1 MAQACQD
8 FELCLSLSSRLGY
21 SPSKT
26 LIKPKDQALAITTLS
41 RREDSQCAG
50 LIAWLR
56 RQPTSVIRIKD
67 PWFTSILRQ
76 MFLRKVTQGEV
87 IFKYK
92 EEEAKTASWRLEDQF
107 YSRIRTGAQALEPS
121 IALELAAEQQL
132 EKALRLCDS
141 EMYLD
146 TLTVESGVLGEI
158 DLFVDLMQ
166 CISGGKA
173 FKSPCRAHF
182 DPKVH
187 LWFFESPSWLFST
200 FNSLARWAGAWLE
213 RGIWMHYWRTNGLDP
228 RAEEEKVK
236 FTWDPE
242 ASLLYDMGEL
252 RECWGDIKVT
262 LRNRLVEE
270 AIDRGIEYLR
280 KSPKPSLFSGPL
292 CTFAGRNR
300 PSGTGYEQSQGLIAY
315 YNQADSLHELRDRLE
330 SGPVIYLDLLLSS
343 SLDRAL
349 SLLDYIARS
358 LAVDIRN
365 LLSRHW
371 AEELLM
377 EQSIPRRNKPKRHK
391 KARKMSDISSTSA
404 SLSSYEEEDATAMC
418 RGLLQRVVEEAWL
431 ACAVEVQRTPGQWP
445 FIKKQESEVKRR
457 RKKKKRHTKGPEAG
471 LALSFQLQIDAFL
484 RTTQA
489 RLVQQQPAERFL
501 MDHIRN
507 AVSEL
512 FPKGTISRFGSRAS
526 GLALASSDL
535 DVAVGEAA
543 ECYSVLQG
551 LYTLSARLQTEPWV
565 VSLTVIDT
573 ASVPLIKLRTIAL
586 DEEIPVDITF
596 EVGEMAS
603 IRKERIRHQQSLCG
617 QFPSIRPTLLVLKQL
632 VQSQGLSQ
640 AYEGYLS
647 SYTLFIWTAAYAQFT
662 SESDSGKLLTGFL
675 DYFSHRFDPKTT
687 SISINSEW

>member
-8 FELCLSLSSRLGY
+8 FELCMSLSARLGY
-21 SPSKT
+21 NPSKA
-26 LIKPKDQALAITTLS
+26 LMKPKDQSLAITTLA
-41 RREDSQCAG
+41 RKEESQCAA
-50 LIAWLR
+50 LLAWLR
-56 RQPTSVIRIKD
+56 EQPSSAIRIKD

-76 MFLRKVTQGEV
+76 MFRRKVAQGEV
-87 IFKYK
+87 IFKYR
-92 EEEAKTASWRLEDQF
+92 EEDAKATSWKLEDQF

-121 IALELAAEQQL
+121 IALELAAELQL

-158 DLFVDLMQ
+158 SLFLDLMHS
-166 CISGGKA
+166 ISGGKA

-182 DPKVH
+182 DSKTRI
-187 LWFFESPSWLFST
+187 WYFESPSWLFST

-213 RGIWMHYWRTNGLDP
+213 RGIWMQFWRCNGLDP
-228 RAEEEKVK
+228 RAEERGK
-236 FTWDPE
+236 FVWEAE
-242 ASLLYDMGEL
+242 ASLLYDLGEL

-270 AIDRGIEYLR
+270 AIDRGLEYLH

-292 CTFAGRNR
+292 YSFAGRAQ
-300 PSGTGYEQSQGLIAY
+300 PSGTGYEQSQGLVAY

-330 SGPVIYLDLLLSS
+330 SGPVLYLDLLLSS

-377 EQSIPRRNKPKRHK
+377 EQSIPRRIKPKRHK

-404 SLSSYEEEDATAMC
+404 SLSSYEEEDVTALC
-418 RGLLQRVVEEAWL
+418 SGVLWRVVEEAWL
-431 ACAVEVQRTPGQWP
+431 ACTVELPRTSGQWP

-457 RKKKKRHTKGPEAG
+457 KKKKRQPKGPDFVP
-471 LALSFQLQIDAFL
+471 SFNLQIDVFL
-484 RTTQA
+484 SSIQA
-489 RLVQQQPAERFL
+489 RLSQQQPTERFL
-501 MDHIRN
+501 MDHIHTS
-507 AVSEL
+507 VSEL
-512 FPKGTISRFGSRAS
+512 FPQGTISRFGSRAS

-535 DVAVGEAA
+535 DVAVGGAA
-543 ECYSVLQG
+543 ECYTLLPA
-551 LYTLSARLQTEPWV
+551 LYTLSGRLQTESWV
-565 VSLTVIDT
+565 VSVTVLDT
-573 ASVPLIKLRTIAL
+573 ASVPLIKLRTVVM
-586 DEEIPVDITF
+586 EETIPVDISF
-596 EVGEMAS
+596 EVGEMPG
-603 IRKERIRHQQSLCG
+603 IRKERLRHQQHICG
-617 QFPSIRPTLLVLKQL
+617 QFSSIRPTLLVLKQL
-632 VQSQGLSQ
+632 VLSQGLNQ

-647 SYTLFIWTAAYAQFT
+647 SYALFIWTAAYAQFT
-662 SESDSGKLLTGFL
+662 HELDCGKLLTGFL
-675 DYFSHRFDPKTT
+675 DYFSTRFDPKTVL
-687 SISINSEW
+687 IDINSEW

>member
-8 FELCLSLSSRLGY
+8 FELCLSLSARLGY
-21 SPSKT
+21 SPSKE
-26 LIKPKDQALAITTLS
+26 LVKPKDQGLAITTLA
-41 RREDSQCAG
+41 RREESQCTA
-50 LIAWLR
+50 LLSWLR
-56 RQPTSVIRIKD
+56 QQPFSTIRIKD

-76 MFLRKVTQGEV
+76 MFRRKVTQGEV
-87 IFKYK
+87 IFKYR
-92 EEEAKTASWRLEDQF
+92 EEDAKTVSWRLEDQF

-121 IALELAAEQQL
+121 IALELAAELHL

-158 DLFVDLMQ
+158 DLFLDLMHS
-166 CISGGKA
+166 ISGGKA

-182 DPKVH
+182 DCKTH
-187 LWFFESPSWLFST
+187 LWYFESPSWLFST

-213 RGIWMHYWRTNGLDP
+213 RGVWMQYWRCNGLDP
-228 RAEEEKVK
+228 RAEERGK
-236 FTWDPE
+236 FVWEAE
-242 ASLLYDMGEL
+242 ASLLYDLREL

-270 AIDRGIEYLR
+270 AIDRGLEYLH
-280 KSPKPSLFSGPL
+280 KSPKPFLLSGPL
-292 CTFAGRNR
+292 YSFAGRTQ
-300 PSGTGYEQSQGLIAY
+300 PSGTGYEQSQGLVAY

-330 SGPVIYLDLLLSS
+330 SGPVLYLDLLLSS

-404 SLSSYEEEDATAMC
+404 SLSSYEEEDVTALC
-418 RGLLQRVVEEAWL
+418 SGVLWRVVEEAWL
-431 ACAVEVQRTPGQWP
+431 ACTVELPRPSGQWP

-457 RKKKKRHTKGPEAG
+457 RKKKKPAKKADFVPSLH
-471 LALSFQLQIDAFL
+471 LQIDAFL
-484 RTTQA
+484 SSIQA
-489 RLVQQQPAERFL
+489 QLVQQQPCERFL
-501 MDHIRN
+501 MDRIRS

-512 FPKGTISRFGSRAS
+512 FPQGTVSRFGSRAS

-535 DVAVGEAA
+535 DVAVGGAA
-543 ECYSVLQG
+543 ECYTLPA
-551 LYTLSARLQTEPWV
+551 LYTLNSRLQTESWV
-565 VSLTVIDT
+565 VSVTVLDS
-573 ASVPLIKLRTIAL
+573 ASVPLIKLRTAAM
-586 DEEIPVDITF
+586 EETIPVDISF
-596 EVGEMAS
+596 EVGGMAGV
-603 IRKERIRHQQSLCG
+603 RKERLRHQQRICG
-617 QFPSIRPTLLVLKQL
+617 QFASIRPTLLVLKQL
-632 VQSQGLSQ
+632 VLSQGLSQ

-647 SYTLFIWTAAYAQFT
+647 SYTLFIWTTAYAQFT
-662 SESDSGKLLTGFL
+662 NESDSGKLLTGFL
-675 DYFSHRFDPKTT
+675 DYFSTRFDPK
-687 SISINSEW
+687 SVYIDINSEW